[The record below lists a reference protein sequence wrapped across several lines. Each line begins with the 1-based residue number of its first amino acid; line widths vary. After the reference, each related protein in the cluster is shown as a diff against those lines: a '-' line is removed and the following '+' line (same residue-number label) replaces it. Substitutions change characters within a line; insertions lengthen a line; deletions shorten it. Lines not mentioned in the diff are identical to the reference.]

1 LVVGWAGASLA
12 RAGDDGDFR
21 GGERQR
27 RLLGGGRMHSPSIVH
42 RTPVQG
48 RWDDWEGHNLR
59 PEGLG
64 PKELLD
70 IATWHTSG
78 EEVVEAIFIRGDDK
92 MAHGRSHGGHHPK
105 PPAKVPK
112 VAKMGNSS
120 TPQWVVVTTSYNNAD
135 KKAGGS
141 DKEYIMVDE
150 CDFKRQAQQSNDHFE
165 KLVEEACLN
174 HV

>member
-1 LVVGWAGASLA
+1 
-12 RAGDDGDFR
+12 
-21 GGERQR
+21 
-27 RLLGGGRMHSPSIVH
+27 MHSPSIVH

-48 RWDDWEGHNLR
+48 GWDDWEGYNLR

-78 EEVVEAIFIRGDDK
+78 EEVVEAILIRGDDK
-92 MAHGRSHGGHHPK
+92 MAHGS
-105 PPAKVPK
+105 AKVPK

-141 DKEYIMVDE
+141 DKEYVMVDE

-165 KLVEEACLN
+165 KLVEESCLN